1 MNNPPTTTPTTFSE
15 LVDFFIGFVNILI
28 TALFALAF
36 LVLIWKII
44 DAWVIHADDEKKR
57 AEGKSLALTAVI
69 VFVVMLSIWGI
80 LRLLTGGA

>member
-1 MNNPPTTTPTTFSE
+1 MNNTPTTFSG

-44 DAWVIHADDEKKR
+44 DSWIIHADDENKR

-69 VFVVMLSIWGI
+69 VFVVMVSVWGI
-80 LRLLTGGA
+80 LRILAGGA